1 VLTDSLKIA
10 IYGIS
15 DVGMSRE
22 HNEDSISWDN
32 DLGLVMLA
40 DGMGGHNAGEVAS
53 EMAVTSIR
61 DALLDVLTP
70 EMIATGVIK
79 CPDAVR
85 ESVVY
90 ANEEIYEQAQTRVEC
105 SGMGTTVVLGLFH
118 ENHIT
123 YANVGDSRI
132 YRIRNGELKQIT
144 QDHSLVQEMVD
155 NGYLSED
162 EAMISTSRNLI
173 TRALGISPEVEVDV
187 ATEEIDVDDIFL
199 LCSDGLTDMVSDVD
213 IQATINECSSDM
225 DHCLKQLVSKA
236 NEAGGNDNIS
246 IILITLHESFSDDRG
261 LPPGASQE
269 IESDNTIEEEIPVND
284 ATIEVDVPENDEPA
298 KDKSTEDKQAED
310 E

>member
-1 VLTDSLKIA
+1 MLTNGLKIS
-10 IYGIS
+10 IHGIS

-32 DLGLVMLA
+32 DLSLVMLA

-105 SGMGTTVVLGLFH
+105 AGMGTTVVLSLFH
-118 ENHIT
+118 ENQIT

-132 YRIRNGELKQIT
+132 YRYRNGELMQIT

-187 ATEEIDVDDIFL
+187 TTEELDEDDIYL
-199 LCSDGLTDMVSDVD
+199 LCSDGLTDMVSDEEVQQM
-213 IQATINECSSDM
+213 ITECAPDM

-236 NEAGGNDNIS
+236 NEAGGSDNIS
-246 IILITLHESFSDDRG
+246 VILITLHESFSDERG
-261 LPPGASQE
+261 LPSGASQE
-269 IESDNTIEEEIPVND
+269 IENKEIKDELQTEEDLTEEIPVQD
-284 ATIEVDVPENDEPA
+284 DSA
-298 KDKSTEDKQAED
+298 KDSSKKEKPADD